1 MRESRRP
8 PFFKFIEYP
17 REEFSLRGYF
27 FLPNGLIG
35 LIRPVSLISLMSLI
49 NQVSPISPIG
59 LICAINPNRS
69 LEIVL
74 TPSLMTDLG

>member
-35 LIRPVSLISLMSLI
+35 LIRPVSLISLMGLI
-49 NQVSPISPIG
+49 NQVSLIG
-59 LICAINPNRS
+59 LIGRMG
-69 LEIVL
+69 L
-74 TPSLMTDLG
+74 

>member
-27 FLPNGLIG
+27 FLPMGLIG
-35 LIRPVSLISLMSLI
+35 LIRPVGQISLM
-49 NQVSPISPIG
+49 G
-59 LICAINPNRS
+59 LICAINRKQDWPNKPDRPNR
-69 LEIVL
+69 LDG
-74 TPSLMTDLG
+74 LM

>member
-8 PFFKFIEYP
+8 PFFKLIEYP

-35 LIRPVSLISLMSLI
+35 LIRPVGQISLMGLINQVGQISLISL
-49 NQVSPISPIG
+49 IG
-59 LICAINPNRS
+59 RMG
-69 LEIVL
+69 
-74 TPSLMTDLG
+74 LM

>member
-27 FLPNGLIG
+27 FLPMGLIG
-35 LIRPVSLISLMSLI
+35 LIRPVSLISLMGLI
-49 NQVSPISPIG
+49 NQVSLIG
-59 LICAINPNRS
+59 LIGRMG
-69 LEIVL
+69 L
-74 TPSLMTDLG
+74 

>member
-27 FLPNGLIG
+27 FLPIGLISPIRPVGQISLMGLINQVGQISLIG
-35 LIRPVSLISLMSLI
+35 LIGWMGLM
-49 NQVSPISPIG
+49 
-59 LICAINPNRS
+59 
-69 LEIVL
+69 
-74 TPSLMTDLG
+74 